1 MIEQWIEGVELAVS
15 VIGHRLGR
23 ACAASGG
30 NRSQAW
36 VYDTAAAWTRAWS
49 TYYAP
54 VRNES
59 LSSNEADAQAIRA
72 EIERAVLEVYRAYGL
87 RDLGRIDLIWDGA
100 PGACDGDE
108 RVPGHDGDFAV
119 PRGLQGGR
127 LSLSAVLNELV
138 SNAKERG
145 AVFC

>member
-1 MIEQWIEGVELAVS
+1 MEIVPKRGL
-15 VIGHRLGR
+15 
-23 ACAASGG
+23 
-30 NRSQAW
+30 
-36 VYDTAAAWTRAWS
+36 YDTAARMDAS
-49 TYYAP
+49 LVDYYAP

-100 PGACDGDE
+100 QARVMETNVSPGMTKTSLFPAACK
-108 RVPGHDGDFAV
+108 A
-119 PRGLQGGR
+119 GG